1 MKKFEIYRP
10 KIDAI
15 AGGACFLL
23 MIGFLIF
30 IIIKVDETS
39 KKIKFL
45 LFLIVLVLAAVF
57 LLRDL
62 IISKTIV
69 ENDVFTII
77 TPSKTET
84 FCLKDITKISSGA
97 ISPSRG
103 ARIPTIDIFFGEKE
117 YRYDNRTINTDKL
130 AAYLLKKFDSG
141 ELSLDLIPEQ
151 YFINERERELHAT
164 INIIKGYSEHKYI
177 PKSYIQPDDE

>member
-45 LFLIVLVLAAVF
+45 LFLSVLVLFFA
-57 LLRDL
+57 
-62 IISKTIV
+62 K
-69 ENDVFTII
+69 
-77 TPSKTET
+77 
-84 FCLKDITKISSGA
+84 KDID
-97 ISPSRG
+97 SR
-103 ARIPTIDIFFGEKE
+103 
-117 YRYDNRTINTDKL
+117 NT
-130 AAYLLKKFDSG
+130 ST
-141 ELSLDLIPEQ
+141 S
-151 YFINERERELHAT
+151 
-164 INIIKGYSEHKYI
+164 
-177 PKSYIQPDDE
+177 